1 MDTDTQMHAEDKVV
15 VEHGQFTVSRIYPVP
30 PARVFFAFS
39 DKDMKRRWLVE
50 GEGWEVFEFT
60 SDFRVGGADLSRF
73 RFQDG
78 PEIRNDTQFQDIVPD
93 RRIAF
98 TYRMAIGPKVLSAS
112 LVTVEFEAEGG
123 GTKMTYTEQGAYFDG
138 TDSAKGREE
147 GTIYLMGR
155 LGEALLVAN

>member
-1 MDTDTQMHAEDKVV
+1 MDTETQVQVEPKVV
-15 VEHGQFTVSRIYPVP
+15 IEHGQFTVSRTYPVP

-39 DKDMKRRWLVE
+39 DKEMKRRWLIE

-60 SDFRVGGADLSRF
+60 SDFRVGGADVSRF

-98 TYRMAIGPKVLSAS
+98 TYRMAIGAKVLSAS
-112 LVTVEFEAEGG
+112 LVTVEFDVASG

-155 LGEALLVAN
+155 LGELLLATN